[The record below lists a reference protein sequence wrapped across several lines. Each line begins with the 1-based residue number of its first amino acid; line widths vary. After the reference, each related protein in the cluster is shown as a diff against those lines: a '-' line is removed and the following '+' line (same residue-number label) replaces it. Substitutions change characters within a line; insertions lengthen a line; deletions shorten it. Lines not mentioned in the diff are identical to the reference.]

1 VTVLGAALGTMAVGR
16 LGLGALS
23 IANPAAAA
31 RGFGMDAAVTPEL
44 SYMARIFGI
53 RAIALGSGYL
63 LSDGS
68 ARRLWQ
74 RLAFACD
81 VSDTLTGAAHLRRGD
96 LPGNAAVALT
106 TLTGTYAAIG
116 AARITADAFGSE

>member
-1 VTVLGAALGTMAVGR
+1 MINTALKTMALGRLALGT
-16 LGLGALS
+16 LS
-23 IANPAAAA
+23 LASPSRAAS
-31 RGFGMDAAVTPEL
+31 GFGLEEEVTPEI

-63 LSDGS
+63 LSDGD

-81 VSDTLTGAAHLRRGD
+81 VSDTITGVGHVRRGD
-96 LPGNAAVALT
+96 LPGQAAIALT
-106 TLTGTYAAIG
+106 GLTGTYAAFG
-116 AARITADAFGSE
+116 AARAAQDLAAG